1 MEIVASIIAAL
12 TAIIVAIIEV
22 RGASY
27 RKRSE
32 ARADRREKESRLSM
46 DLMLANAEL
55 SEVICIAVTGGH
67 LNGNVEAAQK
77 KLAAA
82 KKAYS
87 DFLKDQA
94 AHQVA
99 K

>member
-1 MEIVASIIAAL
+1 MISSIIAGL

-22 RGASY
+22 RGAAY

-32 ARADRREKESRLSM
+32 ARAERREKESRLSM

-67 LNGNVEAAQK
+67 LNGNVERAQR
-77 KLAAA
+77 KLEDA

-87 DFLKDQA
+87 DFIKETA

>member
-1 MEIVASIIAAL
+1 MVSSIIAGV

-22 RGASY
+22 RGAAY

-32 ARADRREKESRLSM
+32 ARAERREKESRLSM

-67 LNGNVEAAQK
+67 LNGNVERAQR
-77 KLAAA
+77 KLEEA

-87 DFLKDQA
+87 DFIKETA